1 MQVTLYSLCMQVV
14 IYFKQDPTPMLNTS
28 DCGDDDEI
36 VLFLRPIHHHRQT
49 MMDKIIAIIN

>member
-1 MQVTLYSLCMQVV
+1 MQVTLYYLCMQVV

-28 DCGDDDEI
+28 DCGDDDEEI
-36 VLFLRPIHHHRQT
+36 LVLWPIHHQRQT

>member
-1 MQVTLYSLCMQVV
+1 MQVTLYYLCMQVV

-28 DCGDDDEI
+28 DCGDDDDEEI
-36 VLFLRPIHHHRQT
+36 LVLWPIHRQT